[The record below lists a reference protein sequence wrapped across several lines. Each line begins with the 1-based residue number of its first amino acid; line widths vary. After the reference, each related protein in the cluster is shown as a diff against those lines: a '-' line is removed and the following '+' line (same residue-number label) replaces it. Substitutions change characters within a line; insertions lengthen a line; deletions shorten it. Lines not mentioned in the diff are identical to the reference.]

1 MALKGHRASDP
12 ERCRKCVTSWKTV
25 CLLSS
30 LQSSPVRLMPLV
42 LDPCLCTCVCASV
55 WEEEH
60 TCLHACECIM
70 SITVWLV
77 DQSPSITPQS
87 VSRLCCQPTAGKFF
101 SPWGKLS
108 YWSQIIAIKSR
119 IIFFLIISFFFFFV
133 ILLTLYYLYF
143 IHQSRQNYSCCGEN
157 ILFSRFLFKS
167 RSKKIHCWV
176 LGSARAK
183 CMHACILW
191 LLKNVLAD
199 CSMHARST
207 RLTQTYIVV
216 QMEARVW
223 AYIHRWLL
231 ANWDTEHGKYD
242 ADLHTLT
249 ILVEFW
255 FLIVWGA
262 KLLTIVFTI

>member
-119 IIFFLIISFFFFFV
+119 IIFLSFYWLYIIYISYISQDKIIPAVGKIDFFFV
-133 ILLTLYYLYF
+133 FYLKA
-143 IHQSRQNYSCCGEN
+143 G
-157 ILFSRFLFKS
+157 LKKKS
-167 RSKKIHCWV
+167 TVGFWGQRGPNV
-176 LGSARAK
+176 
-183 CMHACILW
+183 CMLVFC
-191 LLKNVLAD
+191 D
-199 CSMHARST
+199 CSRMY
-207 RLTQTYIVV
+207 LQTAVC
-216 QMEARVW
+216 MPGALDW
-223 AYIHRWLL
+223 HR
-231 ANWDTEHGKYD
+231 
-242 ADLHTLT
+242 HTL
-249 ILVEFW
+249 
-255 FLIVWGA
+255 
-262 KLLTIVFTI
+262 

>member
-30 LQSSPVRLMPLV
+30 LRSSPVRLMPLV

-108 YWSQIIAIKSR
+108 YWSQIIAIKSW
-119 IIFFLIISFFFFFV
+119 IIFFLIISFFFV

-157 ILFSRFLFKS
+157 RLFSRFLFKS
-167 RSKKIHCWV
+167 RSKKNPL
-176 LGSARAK
+176 LGFGVSAGQ
-183 CMHACILW
+183 MYACLYF
-191 LLKNVLAD
+191 VTAQE
-199 CSMHARST
+199 CT
-207 RLTQTYIVV
+207 RRLQY
-216 QMEARVW
+216 ACP
-223 AYIHRWLL
+223 
-231 ANWDTEHGKYD
+231 EH
-242 ADLHTLT
+242 
-249 ILVEFW
+249 
-255 FLIVWGA
+255 
-262 KLLTIVFTI
+262 